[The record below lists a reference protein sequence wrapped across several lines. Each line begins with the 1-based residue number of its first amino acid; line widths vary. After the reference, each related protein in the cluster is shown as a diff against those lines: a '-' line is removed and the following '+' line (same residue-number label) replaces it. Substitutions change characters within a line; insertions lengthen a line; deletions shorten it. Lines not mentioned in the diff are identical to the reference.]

1 MASKSARTLSFL
13 LTADLL
19 RAREFTS
26 EEIVHD
32 ESREG
37 ARDLQVWRWV
47 AGLEVEVELIA
58 SLDQPVEQFVN
69 PVFLLVGP
77 LGHRIHQRPPLLA
90 QPVGCFHPAS
100 AEWVSAKKSHEIFV
114 VNVGIRFFIEL
125 AFPSVIRLELD
136 VETIVI
142 SHPIL

>member
-1 MASKSARTLSFL
+1 MASKSARTLSFF

-32 ESREG
+32 ESRKVS
-37 ARDLQVWRWV
+37 RDLQVGRWV
-47 AGLEVEVELIA
+47 AGVEVEVELIA

-69 PVFLLVGP
+69 PVFLFVGP

-90 QPVGCFHPAS
+90 QPGGCLYAAS
-100 AEWVSAKKSHEIFV
+100 AKRVGTEKSHEIFV
-114 VNVGIRFFIEL
+114 VNVGIRIFIEL
-125 AFPSVIRLELD
+125 AFPSVIRL
-136 VETIVI
+136 
-142 SHPIL
+142 